1 MLMAALSRF
10 LTLPLLGVQIS
21 AAPSAKG
28 GGVSEPTHGN
38 RIPKLIWSFWH
49 SEALVPGVVH
59 LAKATWKHFA
69 PDYQLRLLNDQSFK
83 EYLTAGARDVSP
95 DSFVTLSAFTD
106 WLRLSL
112 LASYGGI
119 WIDSTLLLTAPV
131 DTLLNQTARLSGLHL
146 EAALFESYFLAA
158 RPEEDIVQR
167 WRDEMLRIGTMTE
180 KDYDVHLTQLKTRG
194 IEPLNGHMSEC
205 DWRDRSPV
213 HEVAHWILHRAV
225 AAVNFFVGY
234 TSFYLHPCGQYYWM
248 WYYRVCVAFNSVV
261 VSADGSDITQ
271 LAAPMGIHMFDSDRT
286 LNRIAVSF
294 GWDTTQIVR
303 FLISRSSEDFQL
315 APIRGIKLRSK
326 ERNLLT
332 ELSFCETGSIICR
345 LQALVGDRFFEERAS
360 PSLETAVEL

>member
-1 MLMAALSRF
+1 VES
-10 LTLPLLGVQIS
+10 
-21 AAPSAKG
+21 
-28 GGVSEPTHGN
+28 
-38 RIPKLIWSFWH
+38 
-49 SEALVPGVVH
+49 
-59 LAKATWKHFA
+59 
-69 PDYQLRLLNDQSFK
+69 
-83 EYLTAGARDVSP
+83 
-95 DSFVTLSAFTD
+95 
-106 WLRLSL
+106 
-112 LASYGGI
+112 
-119 WIDSTLLLTAPV
+119 
-131 DTLLNQTARLSGLHL
+131 LLNQTARLSGLHL

-167 WRDEMLRIGTMTE
+167 WRDEMWRVGTMAE
-180 KDYDVHLTQLKTRG
+180 KDYDLHLTQLKTRG

-234 TSFYLHPCGQYYWM
+234 TSFYLHPCGQHYWM
-248 WYYRVCVAFNSVV
+248 RYYRVCVAFNSVV

-271 LAAPMGIHMFDSDRT
+271 LAAPMGIHMSDSART

-303 FLISRSSEDFQL
+303 FLITRSSEDFQL

-326 ERNLLT
+326 ERNLLM
-332 ELSFCETGSIICR
+332 ELSYCETGSIICR

-360 PSLETAVEL
+360 PSLETAEL